1 MAGAGAFRAPHR
13 IDGLVVRRGAHIP
26 MDETYAGLRFESR
39 DPDVVVVENFL
50 TPGECDELVAAGRA
64 ATLEAS
70 PVVYAGRS
78 APASADTKERN
89 GVGMES
95 SYISLRRCGPKIGP
109 RG

>member
-1 MAGAGAFRAPHR
+1 MLRLALVFVAGVGAFRAPPPR
-13 IDGLVVRRGAHIP
+13 VDGLVVRRGAHIP
-26 MDETYAGLRFESR
+26 MDETYEGLRFESR

-78 APASADTKERN
+78 APASAEKRET
-89 GVGMES
+89 
-95 SYISLRRCGPKIGP
+95 
-109 RG
+109 RGGSGWNHHI